1 MNRRKAPAPERE
13 PAQDTPLAARI
24 RKALSDDILA
34 GRLAAGTR
42 LDEVVLAGR
51 FNVSRT
57 PVREAL
63 KQMLS
68 SGMVEHRHR
77 RGVFVIDVPRERLAE
92 MFEFAAEMEALCA
105 RLAALNMT
113 RAEREAL
120 LAIHLD
126 SHVHVRAGDVDAY
139 DAANIRL
146 HEALFRGAHNHYLE
160 QAVLRAR
167 ARVAPYRRAQ
177 FQIEDR
183 PATSFAEHDEIIK
196 AVLKGRADEAAQLL
210 RAHVQR
216 AHLTSERY
224 LDREEMAV
232 S

>member
-1 MNRRKAPAPERE
+1 MTAANNRTLVRMGS
-13 PAQDTPLAARI
+13 QDMPLASRI
-24 RKALSDDILA
+24 RKVLSDEILS
-34 GRLAAGTR
+34 GRLEAGTR
-42 LDEVVLAGR
+42 LDEVVLAER
-51 FNVSRT
+51 FSVSRT

-63 KQMLS
+63 KQLIS

-77 RGVFVIDVPRERLAE
+77 RGVFVIDIPRERLAE

-105 RLAALNMT
+105 RMAALNMT

-126 SHVHVRAGDVDAY
+126 SHAHVLAGDVDAY
-139 DAANIRL
+139 DTANMQL

-167 ARVAPYRRAQ
+167 AKVAPYRRAQ

-183 PATSFAEHDEIIK
+183 PATSFAEHGEIVK
-196 AVLKGRADEAAQLL
+196 AVLKGLADEAAQLL
-210 RAHVQR
+210 REHVQR
-216 AHLTSERY
+216 SHLTSERY
-224 LDREEMAV
+224 LDRDQSV
-232 S
+232 